1 MNKQEAIQAM
11 QQGKRVTHRDFDP
24 NEWMTMKDGM
34 MILEDDVIFPAPRL
48 LPEEFWK
55 WRTDPRWDDG
65 YEVFES

>member
-34 MILEDDVIFPAPRL
+34 MILEDDVIFPPPCL
-48 LPEEFWK
+48 LPEEFWQ
-55 WRTDPRWDDG
+55 WRTDSRWDDG